1 MFAIIMLKLK
11 NNLVYE
17 LQFLTPS
24 KLLEEMKRLFKSNL
38 L

>member
-11 NNLVYE
+11 KKLVYE

-24 KLLEEMKRLFKSNL
+24 KLLEEMKRLIQFNFL
-38 L
+38 